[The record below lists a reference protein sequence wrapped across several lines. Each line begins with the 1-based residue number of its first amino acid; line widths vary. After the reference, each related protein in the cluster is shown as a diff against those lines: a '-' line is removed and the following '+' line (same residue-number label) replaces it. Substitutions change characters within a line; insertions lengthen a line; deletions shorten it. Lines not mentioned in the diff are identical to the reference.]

1 MIFLAREGLSFATLR
16 RMEQESEDV
25 LDESAG
31 GAGEPER
38 RLAGTR
44 GG

>member
-1 MIFLAREGLSFATLR
+1 
-16 RMEQESEDV
+16 MEQEAEEVED
-25 LDESAG
+25 EGAG